1 MQKIIFYVVVSL
13 CFFVSKITAQ
23 ETFEERA
30 RVIAFNIERISKEE
44 KQLLKEKVEEV
55 NKQLESGKITQETA
69 DKEKMDL
76 ATFHAKQIEEKVALE
91 QEKLNALVQEK
102 LDGKVYSERGGTSI
116 VIGGN
121 NDSISENKREVRF
134 PSMKVYKGNKEKQE
148 RLSKRTTSQF
158 VFAAGV
164 NNLVT
169 NESIAHSDF
178 RFWGS
183 HFYELGLTY
192 NTRLMKNN
200 NLLHAKYGLSVMYNN
215 LRPTENR
222 YFVESDNQT
231 VLATSGI
238 HLKDSRF
245 RNVSLVV
252 PLHLEFDFT
261 PKKVSKDGT
270 KTYFNTHDSFRL
282 GIGGFAGANIKSKQ
296 ILEYEENGHDYTLKE
311 KGDFNTNDFVYGVSS
326 YIGYGQTSLYVKY
339 DLNPLFKDNPIKQN
353 NISFGVRFDLN

>member
-1 MQKIIFYVVVSL
+1 MKKIIFYVVVSL

-23 ETFEERA
+23 ETFEQRTRA
-30 RVIAFNIERISKEE
+30 IAFQIERISKEE

-55 NKQLESGKITQETA
+55 NRKLESGAITQEAA

-102 LDGKVYSERGGTSI
+102 IDGKVYSERGGTSI

-121 NDSISENKREVRF
+121 KDSIAENRREVQL
-134 PSMKVYKGNKEKQE
+134 PAMKVYKGNKNKQE

-169 NESIAHSDF
+169 DGAVAHSDY
-178 RFWGS
+178 RYWGS
-183 HFYELGLTY
+183 HFYEWGVTW
-192 NTRLMKNN
+192 NSRLAKNN
-200 NLLHAKYGLSVMYNN
+200 NLLHAKYGLSLMYNN
-215 LRPTENR
+215 LRPTDNR
-222 YFVESDNQT
+222 VFVENGKQT
-231 VLATSGI
+231 DLVISGI

-245 RNVSLVV
+245 RNVNLVL

-270 KTYFNTHDSFRL
+270 KTYFRTHESVRF
-282 GIGGFAGANIKSKQ
+282 GIGGFAGVNLKSKQ
-296 ILEYEENGHDYTLKE
+296 ILEYDDNGHDYTVKE

-326 YIGYGQTSLYVKY
+326 YIGYKQTSLYVKY
-339 DLNPLFKDNPIKQN
+339 DLNPLFKDNPVKQN
-353 NISFGVRFDLN
+353 NISLGLRFDLN

>member
-30 RVIAFNIERISKEE
+30 RAIAFQIEQISKEE

-69 DKEKMDL
+69 DKQKMDL
-76 ATFHAKQIEEKVALE
+76 ATFHAKQIEEKVAQE

-102 LDGKVYSERGGTSI
+102 LDGKVYSERSGTSI
-116 VIGGN
+116 VLGGSS
-121 NDSISENKREVRF
+121 DSIFRNRREVQF
-134 PSMKVYKGNKEKQE
+134 PAMKVYKGNKDKQE

-169 NESIAHSDF
+169 EGAVSHSDY
-178 RFWGS
+178 RYWGS
-183 HFYELGLTY
+183 HFYEWGVTW
-192 NTRLMKNN
+192 NSRLAKNN
-200 NLLHAKYGLSVMYNN
+200 NLLHAKYGLSLMYNN
-215 LRPTENR
+215 LRPTDNR
-222 YFVESDNQT
+222 IFVENGKQT
-231 VLATSGI
+231 DLVTSGI

-245 RNVSLVV
+245 RTVSLVL

-270 KTYFNTHDSFRL
+270 KTYFRTHESVRV
-282 GIGGFAGANIKSKQ
+282 GIGGFAGMNLKSKQ
-296 ILEYEENGHDYTLKE
+296 ILKYDDNNHEYTVKE
-311 KGDFNTNDFVYGVSS
+311 KGDFNTNDFVYGLSS
-326 YIGYGQTSLYVKY
+326 YIGYKQTSLYVKY
-339 DLNPLFKDNPIKQN
+339 DLNPLFKDNPVKQN
-353 NISFGVRFDLN
+353 NISLGLRFDLN

>member
-30 RVIAFNIERISKEE
+30 NAIAVKIEWIAKEE
-44 KQLLKEKVEEV
+44 KQALKDQVDDI
-55 NKQLESGKITQETA
+55 NKQLEMGRLTQEQA
-69 DKEKMDL
+69 DKMKIEV
-76 ATFHAKQIEEKVALE
+76 ATVQAKKIEDRVAME
-91 QEKLNALVQEK
+91 QEKLNVLVQEK
-102 LDGKVYSERGGTSI
+102 VDGKVSSNRGGTSV

-121 NDSISENKREVRF
+121 NDSIAENKMEVRF

-169 NESIAHSDF
+169 DGAVAHSDY
-178 RFWGS
+178 RYWGS
-183 HFYELGLTY
+183 HFYEWGVTW
-192 NTRLMKNN
+192 NSRLAKNN
-200 NLLHAKYGLSVMYNN
+200 NLLHAKYGLSLMYNN
-215 LRPTENR
+215 LRPTDNR
-222 YFVESDNQT
+222 VFVENGKQT
-231 VLATSGI
+231 DLVTSGI

-245 RNVSLVV
+245 RNVNLVL

-261 PKKVSKDGT
+261 PKKVSKDGS
-270 KTYFNTHDSFRL
+270 KTYFRTHESVRF
-282 GIGGFAGANIKSKQ
+282 GIGGFAGVNLKSKQ
-296 ILEYEENGHDYTLKE
+296 ILEYDDNGHDYTVKE

-326 YIGYGQTSLYVKY
+326 YIGYKQTSLYVKY
-339 DLNPLFKDNPIKQN
+339 DLNPLFKDNPVKQN
-353 NISFGVRFDLN
+353 NISLGLRFDLN

>member
-23 ETFEERA
+23 ETFEQRA
-30 RVIAFNIERISKEE
+30 RAIAFQIERISKEE

-55 NKQLESGKITQETA
+55 NKQLESGKITQEAA

-121 NDSISENKREVRF
+121 SDSISENKREVRF
-134 PSMKVYKGNKEKQE
+134 PSMKVYKGNKDKQE

-169 NESIAHSDF
+169 DGAVAHSDY
-178 RFWGS
+178 RYWGS
-183 HFYELGLTY
+183 HFYEWGVTW
-192 NTRLMKNN
+192 NSRLAKNN
-200 NLLHAKYGLSVMYNN
+200 NLLHAKYGLSLMYNN
-215 LRPTENR
+215 LRPTDNR
-222 YFVESDNQT
+222 IFVENGKQT
-231 VLATSGI
+231 DLVTSGI

-245 RNVSLVV
+245 RNVSLVL

-270 KTYFNTHDSFRL
+270 KTYFRTHESVRF
-282 GIGGFAGANIKSKQ
+282 GIGGFAGVNIKSKQ
-296 ILEYEENGHDYTLKE
+296 ILEYDDNGHDYTVKE
-311 KGDFNTNDFVYGVSS
+311 KGDFNTNDFVYGLSS
-326 YIGYGQTSLYVKY
+326 YIGYKQTSLYVKY
-339 DLNPLFKDNPIKQN
+339 DLNPLFKDNPVKQN
-353 NISFGVRFDLN
+353 NISLGLRFDLN